1 MRLFSKF
8 AFLCNCC
15 FLIAMILRWVE
26 MLKRSKGNFNGAI
39 PFQPLE
45 STLVVLGYSA
55 ILFNLIFCLWMIIRF
70 LTKSGTAL
78 PKWMLW
84 FNLLLLPAQVTFF
97 FFMR

>member
-8 AFLCNCC
+8 VFLCNCC

-26 MLKRSKGNFNGAI
+26 MSKRSQGNFNGAI

-45 STLVVLGYSA
+45 STLIVLGYSA
-55 ILFNLIFCLWMIIRF
+55 ILFNLIFCLLIVTRL
-70 LTKSGTAL
+70 LTKKSTEL
-78 PKWMLW
+78 PKWLLW

-97 FFMR
+97 FFIR